1 MDLGVMYVLVHFAVY
16 FIYSNIACI
25 TLHYIDWIRLD

>member
-25 TLHYIDWIRLD
+25 TLHDWIRLD